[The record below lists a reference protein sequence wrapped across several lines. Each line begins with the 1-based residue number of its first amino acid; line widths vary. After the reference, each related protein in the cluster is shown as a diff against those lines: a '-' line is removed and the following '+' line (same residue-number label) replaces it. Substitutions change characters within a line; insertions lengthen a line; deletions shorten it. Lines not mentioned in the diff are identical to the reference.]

1 MRRKSEG
8 EKESKRMKQRKVRF
22 RYSVLRDV
30 SSAVTKYVQRTR
42 QPGFADLV
50 GYKGPL
56 PYLLTV
62 VTLTIGS
69 EAPDK
74 APPTTP

>member
-1 MRRKSEG
+1 MNGGRGGKEEEKKKLRRKSEG
-8 EKESKRMKQRKVRF
+8 EKESKRMKKRKVRF

-50 GYKGPL
+50 GYKGPHT
-56 PYLLTV
+56 YLL
-62 VTLTIGS
+62 
-69 EAPDK
+69 
-74 APPTTP
+74 